1 MIHVAT
7 RNKHIQTSCLNLK
20 NNNNYYNVKHMG
32 RMKNKKITQP
42 KKKKKKNKSWSR
54 VMNHGHES

>member
-1 MIHVAT
+1 
-7 RNKHIQTSCLNLK
+7 
-20 NNNNYYNVKHMG
+20 MG
-32 RMKNKKITQP
+32 KMKNKKITQP